1 MEENKPKRKYTKRS
15 TTTTKEEAKNE
26 TKTTKSTKTT
36 KNKEIGIEDISPEL
50 MSKLFVMF
58 QQMNAKVEENNVEN
72 NAEVIDDNNKK
83 FTEFDL
89 SDDRIQRDSVRVES
103 LVNNLTYTSSITG
116 AKYRWNRIGQIK
128 IMSIA
133 EVRAMESD
141 SMSFL
146 HTPWCIAHDR
156 RVNEAFEIEDIYN
169 AVQNIKD
176 IKKAV
181 KMSDRELAKT
191 LNAIPKFKSQFANAV
206 ATMIENKTLPDESG
220 LISKVEKATGMSI
233 TDRSGII
240 YTDSNI

>member
-1 MEENKPKRKYTKRS
+1 MEENKPKRKYTKRN

-26 TKTTKSTKTT
+26 TKTT

-58 QQMNAKVEENNVEN
+58 QQMNAKVEENKVEN
-72 NAEVIDDNNKK
+72 NAEVIDDNKK

-146 HTPWCIAHDR
+146 HTPWCIVHDR

>member
-1 MEENKPKRKYTKRS
+1 MEENKPKRKYTKRN
-15 TTTTKEEAKNE
+15 TTTTKEEVKNE
-26 TKTTKSTKTT
+26 TKTTKTT
-36 KNKEIGIEDISPEL
+36 KNKEIGIEDITPEL

-58 QQMNAKVEENNVEN
+58 QQMNAKVEENKVEN
-72 NAEVIDDNNKK
+72 NAEVIDDNKK

-169 AVQNIKD
+169 AVQNIVNSMGGPKKTNED
-176 IKKAV
+176 IAREVINGKWGNGAERKKKINAAGYDYAEIQKIV
-181 KMSDRELAKT
+181 NSYMAK
-191 LNAIPKFKSQFANAV
+191 S
-206 ATMIENKTLPDESG
+206 
-220 LISKVEKATGMSI
+220 
-233 TDRSGII
+233 RR
-240 YTDSNI
+240 